1 MGLGTVMSRT
11 GGGIGTRGPGE
22 KKLEIDRRHI
32 RERIYDLQDELKKIK
47 KIRETQ
53 RERRSKDKTSQVS
66 LVGYTNAGKSTLRN
80 TLMCRI
86 SFNFSYSS

>member
-32 RERIYDLQDELKKIK
+32 RERIYDLQAELKKDKEDKRNSKREK
-47 KIRETQ
+47 K
-53 RERRSKDKTSQVS
+53 
-66 LVGYTNAGKSTLRN
+66 
-80 TLMCRI
+80 
-86 SFNFSYSS
+86 

>member
-32 RERIYDLQDELKKIK
+32 REKEYTIFKLSLK
-47 KIRETQ
+47 R
-53 RERRSKDKTSQVS
+53 
-66 LVGYTNAGKSTLRN
+66 
-80 TLMCRI
+80 
-86 SFNFSYSS
+86 